1 MSPEHRPPH
10 VPTSR
15 EVPILE
21 GDGSALNAEQRTRA
35 LTELTSGEPLDLL
48 VVGGGVTGAGIAL
61 DAASRGLRTGI
72 VEMGD
77 WASGTSSWSSKLV
90 HGGLR
95 YLYQLDFPLVH
106 EALTERGRLLTTT
119 APHLVKPQP
128 FLWPLKHHY
137 ERVYSAV
144 GVGLYDALAVAGA
157 RGRCTVPLQKHLGR
171 RGTQELAPALD
182 TSQLV
187 GAIRFHDARV
197 DDARLVID
205 LVRSAVGLGA
215 FAASRTQ
222 VTKYLT
228 DGAGTVT
235 GARVVDRETG
245 REHDIRA
252 TRTINATGVWTEQ
265 TQNLAAH
272 EGGLKVLASKGIHI
286 VVPKEAI
293 DAKTGIFLRTEKSVL
308 FIIPWP
314 RYWVIGT
321 TDTPWQHNVSKPV
334 ATSADI
340 DYILEHANAAL
351 SRPLT
356 RDDIIGTYAGLRPL
370 LQPQLKPGSDT
381 ASTKIS
387 REHTVTR
394 VAPGLTAIAGG
405 KLTTYRV
412 MAQDAVD
419 HALGD
424 ELATTRPSRT
434 TTLPLVGANGYRELA
449 GHAEELASTRGWP
462 LTRVTHLLDR
472 YGSETPALLAA
483 ADEHD
488 ASLAVG
494 SRELA
499 WGQPLTGAPDFLRAE
514 VAWAVTHEGA
524 THLDDVLLRRVRLDI
539 ERRDRGLSASDE
551 ILAIMAPLLGW
562 DAADIDRERQAYADR
577 VAQIAAA
584 EAEADDAAAVSH
596 LSIAI

>member
-222 VTKYLT
+222 VTKSLT

-562 DAADIDRERQAYADR
+562 DAADIDRERQAYAGR

-596 LSIAI
+596 MSIAI